1 MPHTRA
7 GAAFTALIL
16 ETFRCNGLLLAAG
29 DRLTKPLGLT
39 SSRWQ
44 VLGAIVDQP
53 RTVAQIARQMGLARQ
68 NVQRLA
74 DLLAEAGIVEYA
86 ENKDHLRSRLVRLTV
101 SGRKTLTSLTRH
113 QESWA
118 NRIAA
123 GVPAAEIDHAVRT
136 LQKLRASVS
145 ADRVAAKPG
154 QSPRPRTKGRS

>member
-7 GAAFTALIL
+7 GAAFTALLL

-44 VLGAIVDQP
+44 VLGAIAEQP

-74 DLLAEAGIVEYA
+74 DLLTEDGIVEYT
-86 ENKDHLRSRLVRLTV
+86 ENPDHRRSKLVRLTA
-101 SGRKTLTSLTRH
+101 SGRKTLAALTRR
-113 QESWA
+113 QETWA

-123 GVPAAEIDHAVRT
+123 GVPAVEIDHAVRT
-136 LQKLRASVS
+136 LQKLRASLS
-145 ADRVAAKPG
+145 ADRVAAKPPRSG
-154 QSPRPRTKGRS
+154 QR